1 MTASLDWPRWTWPLA
16 IASMAAPLGL
26 VAGLRPEAAIVA
38 ALGLAFFLVVFADLS
53 TGVVL
58 FTLIAFFELIPGG
71 GGIGLN
77 FTKIAGLLLA
87 ISWMAHL
94 ATGADTRAD
103 ILRVHPLISAVL
115 ILFLAWTL
123 ISMSWAEQPGD
134 AVEAV
139 YRLSLNAV
147 LLMIVFTAVRTS
159 RDVVRVLTA
168 FVIGAT
174 LAILYGVLIAG
185 VDPAPYGEVGRLA
198 GNTENPNTLAS
209 TLVASFALALGLAF
223 ALKESPAARLA
234 MLAISVFCLFGI
246 FLTVSRTG
254 LVSLGVAALAA
265 IVLSGRWRPR
275 VTVLATI
282 IATVAVGYFA
292 FFAPES
298 ARERVT
304 AANGGTGREDIW
316 AVAWRVVEDQPLRGI
331 GAGNFDNTS
340 IHYLLA
346 PGSLPRSDFIVDTRK
361 SRTTSISRPSQ
372 SWASSVWCCW

>member
-1 MTASLDWPRWTWPLA
+1 
-16 IASMAAPLGL
+16 
-26 VAGLRPEAAIVA
+26 
-38 ALGLAFFLVVFADLS
+38 
-53 TGVVL
+53 
-58 FTLIAFFELIPGG
+58 
-71 GGIGLN
+71 
-77 FTKIAGLLLA
+77 
-87 ISWMAHL
+87 MAHL
-94 ATGADTRAD
+94 ATSADTRAD

-147 LLMIVFTAVRTS
+147 LLMIVFTAVRTP
-159 RDVVRVLTA
+159 RDVVRVLVA

-185 VDPAPYGEVGRLA
+185 VDPAPYGDVGRLA

-223 ALKESPAARLA
+223 ALRDSPAARLA
-234 MLAISVFCLFGI
+234 MLAISAFCLFGI

-298 ARERVT
+298 ARQHVT

-316 AVAWRVVEDQPLRGI
+316 AVAWRIVEDQPLRGI

-346 PGSLPRSDFIVDTRK
+346 PGPSHAPISSSTRRK
-361 SRTTSISRPSQ
+361 SRTTSISRRSQ
-372 SWASSVWCCW
+372 SWASSVWCCWWR